1 MPKRSADKIIEHRI
15 GLTGSV
21 DKIAKNVNDIARTA
35 NYIKTGGV
43 VVAGVGVAGVAYLA
57 YNLAKYFG
65 GNNPITDAK
74 DFVFDTLD
82 KYLIPP
88 TDSVDDIFDNR
99 QNKLNE
105 TYQKDIAYYQS
116 IIESDY
122 ATDAQKEVARDN
134 MLLANQKYKEKTGE
148 NNRQRERVKNKVE
161 SVPVGGPLGG
171 WYRGFK
177 SVFD

>member
-1 MPKRSADKIIEHRI
+1 MPKRPANDIIEHRI
-15 GLTGSV
+15 GLTGSM
-21 DKIAKNVNDIARTA
+21 DKVVNNVNEIAKTA
-35 NYIKTGGV
+35 NYIKTGGL
-43 VVAGVGVAGVAYLA
+43 VVAGVGVAGLGYLA

-74 DFVFDTLD
+74 NFVFDTFD
-82 KYLIPP
+82 KFLVPP

-105 TYQKDIAYYQS
+105 TYEKDIAYYQG

-122 ATDAQKEVARDN
+122 ATDAQKEVAREN
-134 MLLANQKYKEKTGE
+134 MKLANQKYKEKTNE
-148 NNRQRERVKNKVE
+148 NNTQRARVKDKVE

-177 SVFD
+177 YVFD